1 MYRKYF
7 NSISLVILKNLVRLY
22 FFSHFFVI
30 SFGEENKTQFKE
42 LDRWFDI
49 YLKDSKV
56 GYAHSTMKFFKDT
69 VVSESVFNVTFNRN
83 GSPVRMN
90 SCEKTE
96 ESKNGTIISFS
107 SLSEMGGVPILKSG
121 RIKDNQIIIKE
132 KQLST
137 ESIKKYPLDQAG
149 KMTWGVLKT
158 LRKKNF
164 KTNGNLFNLKVYSP
178 DFGMSS
184 PTSAQVR
191 TFGKRN
197 LKINNNNFVTYKTEI
212 SLFNSVGKVKSI
224 NFLDEN
230 GFTVKSTIQL
240 GGLPVEIIQS
250 TEQKAKKNIDSLD
263 LLLGTIF
270 DLRSPIPSN
279 TKSIKFNLKFVN
291 GKYQKP
297 IFHSGNQIVQ
307 KINDHEYIIQV
318 SALPWAKIGQSNHSL
333 STVEPEFSES
343 SLLLNSD
350 STIIKSLAR
359 QAGQGSKNIFELS
372 EKLCLFTNS
381 YIRNKNYRIG
391 FASATEVAMSR
402 EGDCTEHAVLL
413 AALGRAMGIPTR
425 IATGLVFL
433 ENFENS
439 SNVMGFHM
447 WTEFHLRGKWI
458 SFDAT
463 LKKLGTH
470 ADRITLSVSSLKENE
485 IPEISYIISK
495 FVNGLEISIDSLET
509 Y

>member
-83 GSPVRMN
+83 GSPVIMN

-121 RIKDNQIIIKE
+121 HIKDNQIIIKE

-191 TFGKRN
+191 TFLKKRN

-250 TEQKAKKNIDSLD
+250 TEQKAKKIL
-263 LLLGTIF
+263 IQ
-270 DLRSPIPSN
+270 
-279 TKSIKFNLKFVN
+279 SICF
-291 GKYQKP
+291 
-297 IFHSGNQIVQ
+297 
-307 KINDHEYIIQV
+307 
-318 SALPWAKIGQSNHSL
+318 
-333 STVEPEFSES
+333 
-343 SLLLNSD
+343 
-350 STIIKSLAR
+350 
-359 QAGQGSKNIFELS
+359 
-372 EKLCLFTNS
+372 
-381 YIRNKNYRIG
+381 
-391 FASATEVAMSR
+391 
-402 EGDCTEHAVLL
+402 
-413 AALGRAMGIPTR
+413 
-425 IATGLVFL
+425 
-433 ENFENS
+433 
-439 SNVMGFHM
+439 
-447 WTEFHLRGKWI
+447 
-458 SFDAT
+458 
-463 LKKLGTH
+463 
-470 ADRITLSVSSLKENE
+470 
-485 IPEISYIISK
+485 
-495 FVNGLEISIDSLET
+495 
-509 Y
+509 

>member
-178 DFGMSS
+178 DFGMSKNK
-184 PTSAQVR
+184 SA
-191 TFGKRN
+191 FGN
-197 LKINNNNFVTYKTEI
+197 LKINNNNFATIKTEI

-318 SALPWAKIGQSNHSL
+318 SALPWAKIGQSNRSL
-333 STVEPEFSES
+333 SRVKPEFSES

-350 STIIKSLAR
+350 STIIKASQDR
-359 QAGQGSKNIFELS
+359 QDKVQKIFLNFQRNSAFSQVLIFE
-372 EKLCLFTNS
+372 
-381 YIRNKNYRIG
+381 
-391 FASATEVAMSR
+391 
-402 EGDCTEHAVLL
+402 
-413 AALGRAMGIPTR
+413 
-425 IATGLVFL
+425 
-433 ENFENS
+433 
-439 SNVMGFHM
+439 
-447 WTEFHLRGKWI
+447 
-458 SFDAT
+458 
-463 LKKLGTH
+463 KKLSNWFCFRNRGC
-470 ADRITLSVSSLKENE
+470 NE
-485 IPEISYIISK
+485 SRRR
-495 FVNGLEISIDSLET
+495 LH
-509 Y
+509 